1 MIRSEQ
7 NLPSGAVVVGFDETP
22 VAGRA
27 LDWAADVA
35 VREGRPLA
43 VVHATGSLGTTGTT
57 WLNLV
62 DPATEPTLL
71 DLEKHGQSVLARAIA
86 RVGLRHP
93 ALSVV
98 PVMAMEDPAPELLHL
113 SRTAHLLVVG
123 SRGHGVSRSVPS
135 GQVGTWLARRTACPV
150 VVVPDF
156 NPATVRQ
163 GVLVGVPTAPHAL
176 AVLDFACHHASVHDL
191 PLSVV
196 HAAKGTPGSDDDR
209 RRWLAEAMG
218 GMVERYPDVRIH
230 AVLHPGRPAGTLLRM
245 ADRMHLLVVGQHQA
259 TGLRRSPF
267 DRVRSSIVDRSPCP
281 TAVVPAR
288 VTEPACPVGGP
299 RCA

>member
-1 MIRSEQ
+1 MTRGEQ
-7 NLPSGAVVVGFDETP
+7 AVPPGAMVVGIDETS

-27 LDWAADVA
+27 LDWASDVA

-43 VVHATGSLGTTGTT
+43 VVHAPGSLGITGTT

-62 DPATEPTLL
+62 DPATEPTRL
-71 DLEKHGQSVLARAIA
+71 DIEKHGQAVLARAIA

-93 ALSVV
+93 ELSAV
-98 PVMAMEDPAPELLHL
+98 PLVAMQDPAPQLLHL
-113 SRTAHLLVVG
+113 SHIAHLLVVG

-135 GQVGTWLARRTACPV
+135 GQLGTWLAKRTSCPV

-156 NPATVRQ
+156 NPEVVRQ
-163 GVLVGVPTAPHAL
+163 GVLIGVPTTPHAL
-176 AVLDFACHHASVHDL
+176 AVLDFGYHHASLHGL

-196 HAAKGTPGSDDDR
+196 QAAKGTTGSDDDR

-218 GMVERYPDVRIH
+218 GLAERFPDVQVNV
-230 AVLHPGRPAGTLLRM
+230 VLLPGRPAPTLLRM
-245 ADRMHLLVVGQHQA
+245 ADRMHLLVVGQHRTA
-259 TGLRRSPF
+259 GLSRSPF
-267 DRVRSSIVDRSPCP
+267 DHVRSSIVDRCPCP

-288 VTEPACPVGGP
+288 VAERA
-299 RCA
+299 

>member
-1 MIRSEQ
+1 MTRSEQ
-7 NLPSGAVVVGFDETP
+7 DVPSGAVVVGFDETP

-35 VREGRPLA
+35 AREGRPLA
-43 VVHATGSLGTTGTT
+43 VVYATGSLGTAGTT

-71 DLEKHGQSVLARAIA
+71 DLEEHGQAVLARAIA

-93 ALSVV
+93 TLSAV
-98 PVMAMEDPAPELLHL
+98 PVVAMEDPAPELLHL
-113 SRTAHLLVVG
+113 SRVAHLLVVG
-123 SRGHGVSRSVPS
+123 SRGHSVSRSLPS
-135 GQVGTWLARRTACPV
+135 GQVGTWLAQRTACPV

-156 NPATVRQ
+156 NPETVRQ
-163 GVLVGVPTAPHAL
+163 GVLVGAPAAPDAL
-176 AVLDFACHHASVHDL
+176 AVLDFACHHASVHGL

-209 RRWLAEAMG
+209 HRWLAEAMG
-218 GMVERYPDVRIH
+218 GLAERFPDVRINP
-230 AVLHPGRPAGTLLRM
+230 VLLPGRPAGTLLRM

-259 TGLRRSPF
+259 TGLHRSPF
-267 DRVRSSIVDRSPCP
+267 DRVRGSIVDRSPCP

-288 VTEPACPVGGP
+288 VAEPA
-299 RCA
+299 